1 MGPGDVVQG
10 PETRCLHPLDFG
22 CARKSLH
29 FLCKVGDFSK
39 WPERKLFVSEG
50 HLGFFGV
57 TLLFSSEW
65 EEKGGGV
72 DIELPN
78 RRQVGLKKLRD
89 LLRCAG
95 HELIVRVS
103 AN

>member
-39 WPERKLFVSEG
+39 WPERKLFVS
-50 HLGFFGV
+50 
-57 TLLFSSEW
+57 SEW